1 MQKDSI
7 DGARVYVYI
16 NVFSV
21 QVCVQYV
28 YVCDSPANKHD
39 NDQKDNMLVEDSKF
53 VLCVQ
58 IVLGENKN
66 HIAIVGGQR
75 SSEVNIWCILLCEHD
90 NAKVMF
96 G

>member
-1 MQKDSI
+1 MAHVCVHMCS
-7 DGARVYVYI
+7 VWV
-16 NVFSV
+16 V
-21 QVCVQYV
+21 QVCI
-28 YVCDSPANKHD
+28 VCDSPAYKHG
-39 NDQKDNMLVEDSKF
+39 NDKKDKMLVEDSKF

-75 SSEVNIWCILLCEHD
+75 SSEVNIHPCEHD